1 MKAKLHYVLITAIFL
16 VAFSAFSQSTSW
28 KKIENSKDSKKISQ
42 LNLNKDKTLIF
53 KLDMLSLKQS
63 VSSASLRGNKNKK
76 TATLINIPGQN
87 GKIETFEIYEA
98 PVFAPDLAAKYP
110 NIKSYIG
117 IATNHSGT
125 HLRMS
130 VSPQG
135 VQTMISYIDTSTVFM
150 QPISKN
156 SDEYV
161 LYNRTAKSNLKDRF
175 ECKTIDALNKTF
187 NKNGATSKT
196 NINEGG
202 ANNQTLQKF
211 RIAIST
217 TAEYTAYH
225 DDESP
230 GNGDAVADALAA
242 INATLTRVNEVF
254 ETDMAVRFELV
265 NAPQLIY
272 TDATTDPYSDA
283 NIGTD
288 EDNSGNLNGWNLQLQ
303 NTLTT
308 EIGNNAYDIGHLFGA
323 TGGGGNAGCIG
334 CVCEDDSASNLDLNK
349 GSGFTSPANGIPETD
364 TFDIDFVAHEIGH
377 QMGANHTWAFENE
390 GTGVQSEPGSGST
403 IMAYAGLQGSD
414 NVELNSDIYFH
425 YQSIKQILEN
435 LTTKTCQTTEAITN
449 NPPIA
454 NAGLDYNIPAGTAYV
469 LKGAATDADG
479 SDNLTYC
486 WEQIDSAVVNYLNF
500 GPDLSSGSMNR
511 SLPPSSSSER
521 YIPKFSSVIAGNT
534 TQTNPTLGSDWETV
548 ATIGRNLNWALTV
561 RDRNPLNATGAQS
574 SYDTMV
580 ITVEDVTPFTVTNP
594 ISWAQG
600 STQTIEWEVGET
612 TNASIN
618 CQNVNIKLSTD
629 GGLTFPTSIATNTP
643 NVGSFNYTVPLIPN
657 TTNARILIEAADN
670 IFYDV
675 SNFDFSISTSPDFF
689 IVNETLDPIVCAE
702 TTATFHFDYVTANGF
717 SENTSFSASGNPG
730 SSIVTF
736 TPSNLNTSGNVTMV
750 ISNLEGISLNDYPIT
765 ITGASTSITKNK
777 IVNLPFYNSQ
787 CHSEGN
793 IDYAT
798 STTLVSFN
806 TINNAS
812 GKPSGYS
819 NYSNISTVINKNN
832 SYDLTI
838 NVNTDSGVPVDE
850 QYTTNTKVWIDWNQ
864 NCSFD
869 DPGETYNLG
878 DATGVS
884 NGPTSASS
892 LSITVPLSASVGN
905 TIMRVS
911 TKYKDDGI
919 VTSCENGF
927 DGEVEDYTLNITGNN
942 EASTTLVQFNTIDN
956 ISARPS
962 EYSDYTSSISTTV
975 NRNSSYPLSVNIN
988 TKGNFEAATRV
999 WIDWDQNASFDDS
1012 EVYDLGSATN
1022 VTDGATANSPLSITI
1037 PIDAVLGNTI
1047 MRVSTKYVNT
1057 ELHTPS
1063 QTIVDG
1069 EVEDY
1074 TLNITPTE
1082 SIETN
1087 GFENFIVFPNP
1098 NDGKFTIQ
1106 LNGALNRNINVK
1118 IFDSRGHFIYEKY
1131 FEEGG
1136 DFSEDIELNSLQSG
1150 LYLLIANDGLKRST
1164 KKIIIK

>member
-1 MKAKLHYVLITAIFL
+1 MKAKLHYVLATTIFL
-16 VAFSAFSQSTSW
+16 IAFSAFSQNSSW
-28 KKIENSKDSKKISQ
+28 EKIENTKDSKKISA
-42 LNLNKDKTLIF
+42 LNLNKDKMLLF
-53 KLDMLSLKQS
+53 KLDMLSLKQRLSS
-63 VSSASLRGNKNKK
+63 VSLRSKKNKK
-76 TATLINIPGQN
+76 TTSLISIPGKN
-87 GKIETFEIYEA
+87 GGFETFKIYEA
-98 PVFAPDLAAKYP
+98 SVFSPELAAKYP
-110 NIKSYIG
+110 NIKSYVG
-117 IATNHSGT
+117 VNPNNTGAR
-125 HLRMS
+125 LRMS
-130 VSPQG
+130 VSPNG
-135 VQTMISYIDTSTVFM
+135 VQTMITYADEPTVFM

-156 SDEYV
+156 SNQYI
-161 LYNRTAKSNLKDRF
+161 LYSKQDKNKIANTF
-175 ECKTIDALNKTF
+175 ECKTLDALNKTF
-187 NKNGATSKT
+187 NKNSSTAKIK
-196 NINEGG
+196 INEGG

-211 RIAIST
+211 KIAIST

-225 DDESP
+225 YISDSIT
-230 GNGDAVADALAA
+230 DALAA
-242 INATLTRVNEVF
+242 INATLSRVNEVF
-254 ETDMAVRFELV
+254 ETDMAVTFELV
-265 NAPQLIY
+265 NATQLIF
-272 TDATTDPYSDA
+272 TKASTDPYSDA
-283 NIGTD
+283 STGTD
-288 EDNSGNLNGWNLQLQ
+288 GAWSSELQ

-308 EIGNNAYDIGHLFGA
+308 VIGEDTYDIGHLFGA
-323 TGGGGNAGCIG
+323 TGSGGNAGCIG
-334 CVCEDDSASNLDLNK
+334 CVCNDGVK
-349 GSGFTSPANGIPETD
+349 GSGFTSPADGIPEGD
-364 TFDIDFVAHEIGH
+364 TFDLDFVVHEIGH
-377 QMGANHTWAFENE
+377 QMGANHTYAYEDE
-390 GTGVQSEPGSGST
+390 GTGVNSEPGSGTT
-403 IMAYAGLQGSD
+403 IMAYAGIEGLN
-414 NVELNSDIYFH
+414 NVELHSDDYFH
-425 YQSIKQILEN
+425 YHSIKQILDN
-435 LTTKTCQTTEAITN
+435 LSGKSCQTPEVISN

-454 NAGLDYNIPAGTAYV
+454 DAGNDYYIPKGTAYI
-469 LKGAATDADG
+469 LKGAATDVDG

-486 WEQIDSAVVNYLNF
+486 WEQIDSGVVNYLNF
-500 GPDLSSGSMNR
+500 GPDVTSGSMNR

-521 YIPKFSSVIAGNT
+521 YIPKFSSVLEGNT

-548 ATIGRNLNWALTV
+548 SGVSRTLNWALTV
-561 RDRNPLNATGAQS
+561 RDRATAAATGGQT
-574 SYDTMV
+574 SYDRMQ
-580 ITVEDVTPFTVTNP
+580 IFVEDAIPFTIKNP
-594 ISWAQG
+594 VSWSQG
-600 STQTIEWEVGET
+600 STQTIEWEVGQT
-612 TNASIN
+612 TNGTIN

-643 NVGSFNYTVPLIPN
+643 NDGVFNYTVPAITD

-675 SNFDFSISTSPDFF
+675 SNFNFSISNNPDFF
-689 IVNETLDPIVCAE
+689 IVEETLDPIACAE
-702 TTATFHFDYVTANGF
+702 TTATFHFDFVVANGF
-717 SENTSFSASGNPG
+717 SENTVFSASGIPG
-730 SSIVTF
+730 NSSVTF
-736 TPSNLNTSGNVTMV
+736 TPSSLNTSGAVTMT
-750 ISNLEGISLNDYPIT
+750 ISNLTNIAQEDYPIT
-765 ITGASTSITKNK
+765 ITGTSTSITKNK

-819 NYSNISTVINKNN
+819 NYTNISTILNRNN

-838 NVNTDSGVPVDE
+838 NVNTDSGIAVDE

-892 LSITVPLSASVGN
+892 LSITVPISASIGN
-905 TIMRVS
+905 TIMRIS

-956 ISARPS
+956 ISERPS
-962 EYSDYTSSISTTV
+962 EYSDYTSFISTTV
-975 NRNSSYPLSVNIN
+975 NRNSSYPLNVNIN
-988 TKGNFEAATRV
+988 TKGNFEAGTRV
-999 WIDWDQNASFDDS
+999 WIDWNQNASFDDS
-1012 EVYDLGSATN
+1012 EVYDLGSTTN

-1087 GFENFIVFPNP
+1087 GFENFIIFPNP

-1106 LNGALNRNINVK
+1106 LNTALNRNINVK

-1150 LYLLIANDGLKRST
+1150 LYFLIADDGLKRST

>member
-1 MKAKLHYVLITAIFL
+1 MKAKLHYVLATTIFL
-16 VAFSAFSQSTSW
+16 IAFSAFSQNSSW
-28 KKIENSKDSKKISQ
+28 EKIENTKDSKKISA
-42 LNLNKDKTLIF
+42 LNLNKDKMLLF
-53 KLDMLSLKQS
+53 KLDMLSLKQRLSS
-63 VSSASLRGNKNKK
+63 VSLRSKKNKK
-76 TATLINIPGQN
+76 TTSLISIPGKN
-87 GKIETFEIYEA
+87 GGFETFKIYEA
-98 PVFAPDLAAKYP
+98 SVFSPELAAKYP
-110 NIKSYIG
+110 NIKSYVG
-117 IATNHSGT
+117 VNPNNTGAR
-125 HLRMS
+125 LRMS
-130 VSPQG
+130 VSPNG
-135 VQTMISYIDTSTVFM
+135 VQTMITYADEPTVFM
-150 QPISKN
+150 QPVSKN
-156 SDEYV
+156 SNQYI
-161 LYNRTAKSNLKDRF
+161 LYSKQDKNKIANTF
-175 ECKTIDALNKTF
+175 ECKTLDALNKTF
-187 NKNGATSKT
+187 NKNSSTAK
-196 NINEGG
+196 IKLNEGG

-211 RIAIST
+211 KIAIST

-225 DDESP
+225 YVSDSIT
-230 GNGDAVADALAA
+230 DALAA
-242 INATLTRVNEVF
+242 INATLSRVNEVF
-254 ETDMAVRFELV
+254 ETDMAVTFELV
-265 NAPQLIY
+265 NATQLIY
-272 TDATTDPYSDA
+272 TKASTDPYSDA
-283 NIGTD
+283 STGTD
-288 EDNSGNLNGWNLQLQ
+288 GAWSSELQ

-308 EIGNNAYDIGHLFGA
+308 VIGEDTYDIGHLFGA
-323 TGGGGNAGCIG
+323 TGSGGNAGCIG
-334 CVCEDDSASNLDLNK
+334 CVCNDGVK
-349 GSGFTSPANGIPETD
+349 GSGFTSPADGIPEGD
-364 TFDIDFVAHEIGH
+364 TFDLDFVVHEIGH
-377 QMGANHTWAFENE
+377 QMGANHTYAYEDE
-390 GTGVQSEPGSGST
+390 GTGVNSEPGSGTT
-403 IMAYAGLQGSD
+403 IMAYAGIEGLN
-414 NVELNSDIYFH
+414 NVELHSDDYFH
-425 YQSIKQILEN
+425 YHSIKQILDN
-435 LTTKTCQTTEAITN
+435 LSGKSCQTPEVISN

-454 NAGLDYNIPAGTAYV
+454 DAGNDYYIPKGTAYI
-469 LKGAATDADG
+469 LKGAATDVDG

-486 WEQIDSAVVNYLNF
+486 WEQIDSGVVNYLNF
-500 GPDLSSGSMNR
+500 GPDVTSGSMNR

-521 YIPKFSSVIAGNT
+521 YIPKFSSVLEGNT

-548 ATIGRNLNWALTV
+548 SGVSRTLNWALTV
-561 RDRNPLNATGAQS
+561 RDRATAAATGGQTS
-574 SYDTMV
+574 FDRMQ
-580 ITVEDVTPFTVTNP
+580 IFVEDAIPFTIKNP
-594 ISWAQG
+594 VSWSQG
-600 STQTIEWEVGET
+600 STQTIEWEVGQT
-612 TNASIN
+612 TNGTIN

-643 NVGSFNYTVPLIPN
+643 NDGVFSYTVPAITD

-675 SNFDFSISTSPDFF
+675 SNFNFSISNNPDFF
-689 IVNETLDPIVCAE
+689 IVEETLDPIACAE
-702 TTATFHFDYVTANGF
+702 TSATFHFDFVVANGF
-717 SENTSFSASGNPG
+717 SENTVFSASGIPSN
-730 SSIVTF
+730 SSVTF
-736 TPSNLNTSGNVTMV
+736 TPSSLNTSGAVTMT
-750 ISNLEGISLNDYPIT
+750 ISNLTNIAQEDYPIT
-765 ITGASTSITKNK
+765 ITGTSASITKNK

-819 NYSNISTVINKNN
+819 NYTNISTILNRNN

-838 NVNTDSGVPVDE
+838 NVNTDSGIAVDE

-892 LSITVPLSASVGN
+892 LSITVPISASIGN
-905 TIMRVS
+905 TIMRIS

-956 ISARPS
+956 ISERPS
-962 EYSDYTSSISTTV
+962 EYSDYTSFISTTV
-975 NRNSSYPLSVNIN
+975 NRNSSYPLNVNIN
-988 TKGNFEAATRV
+988 TKGNFEAGTRV
-999 WIDWDQNASFDDS
+999 WIDWNQNASFDDS
-1012 EVYDLGSATN
+1012 EVYDLGSTTN

-1087 GFENFIVFPNP
+1087 GFENFIIFPNP

-1106 LNGALNRNINVK
+1106 LNTALNRNINVK

-1150 LYLLIANDGLKRST
+1150 LYFLIADDGLKRST